1 MTENRQQ
8 VSDTIGQLII
18 NSLFPEGNESQ
29 TSQGH
34 SNTLNEALL
43 AYIKITEDGTGN
55 TVTSPSVNDPSTGKG
70 IKGEVKIRYL
80 LASIKRS
87 GKLSGKLFLHKSKMN
102 SNDTFSIGRTWTLDN
117 LRAAYKKH
125 FKRLPKLVNIDDTIV
140 PDYKPSSTPSTPS
153 KPQTAPST
161 PSKTPITPNTPSNEF
176 DNYVAAA
183 SLKDRLA
190 HSNKSNSS
198 LKSIGGKN
206 SRSIT
211 PSLSMGGG
219 QSDSNSITNQT
230 DEDDEMK
237 QEEISLIN
245 VGELLNDFDWKGSGN
260 AEALEE
266 RLLNELA
273 ALESANIHAMIESDD
288 RIYAVIEQ
296 IDYAISELDN
306 MDQWL
311 TLYTDELNSMGDDI
325 HHIEGQNRGLQV
337 QTANQ
342 KALLSELDRLLQS
355 ITISDKVIKILKH
368 ESMDTPQG
376 VQNIE
381 QAATHLKRVLE
392 TPFDDA
398 TKDMAAVKEL
408 MKSYEYHC
416 NNFCSRFYEY
426 MRAETLLND
435 KSRGPRHNN
444 LTIQSHQ
451 ALEEHLLK
459 YRGISLWMKQ
469 MDPRQPIYKKE
480 TKEYLTTMKQ
490 LLFKR
495 ELSEEATYVFS
506 AALLQNNRTSTN
518 FGNWLSIDNS
528 RAPWEFKDGGGGKL
542 PPEESFDH
550 SLQTIIPLIITEK
563 NFIEDFFH
571 LGTKKPLPKNP
582 LDGDAD
588 IEDIKLYKRLF
599 EHMERLY
606 NFMPDELNSFIE
618 YETWTSYIL
627 ELVNYQNKCRLIK
640 GWDDLFT
647 KCGEHLNSLTAMKM
661 SPYYKTFEEEAAGW
675 EDKLNRIHLLFD
687 VWIDVQR
694 QWVYLEGIFSGSAD
708 IKHLLPVESQ
718 RFQNIDTE
726 FLTVMKKVYKSPYVV
741 DVLNISNVQKSLE
754 RLADLLSKIQKA
766 LGEYLERERSS
777 FPRFYFVGDED
788 LLEIIGNSKDVLR
801 IQKHFKKMFAGIS
814 NILLNEDNTIITGM
828 ASREGEEVIFKH
840 PISLKEHPKIN
851 DWLTLIEKEMKVSLA
866 EWLTESFN
874 ELAVFYLADDLDTPL
889 FLNWIEK
896 YPTQL
901 VVVASQIIWTQSVE
915 KALSTM
921 EQTDRNDIAPL
932 NNALNCCLR
941 ALDLLADTVL
951 QDLPT
956 TQRKKCEHL
965 VTEIVHQRD
974 LLRQLIKSKTS
985 SPKDFEWLYQ
995 MRFYFNSSL
1004 EDPL

>member
-29 TSQGH
+29 TSQ
-34 SNTLNEALL
+34 ALL

-117 LRAAYKKH
+117 LRAVEIAYKKH

-426 MRAETLLND
+426 MRVMFQYQAETLLND

-469 MDPRQPIYKKE
+469 MDPRRHTEIQTLYVLSKEPIYKKE

-495 ELSEEATYVFS
+495 ELSEEATY
-506 AALLQNNRTSTN
+506 ALLQNNRTSTN

-618 YETWTSYIL
+618 YGCKYDKIQVVGMIVSL
-627 ELVNYQNKCRLIK
+627 EKFMYESDKIRQDFVV
-640 GWDDLFT
+640 
-647 KCGEHLNSLTAMKM
+647 KM
-661 SPYYKTFEEEAAGW
+661 LGHV
-675 EDKLNRIHLLFD
+675 RIYAL
-687 VWIDVQR
+687 
-694 QWVYLEGIFSGSAD
+694 GIFEKFINEQLRSIEETKVTSKKRKGIVLFIRIFPVSKIYIFGKEKRSENLEIRQIINRAYEEIVKTMFD
-708 IKHLLPVESQ
+708 CLEAIAKDTESIDKEQLNAHIVTLENMHHFYTEIRTRKIHVLDPFMRYARNSYDKHLEAYAKAVIRRPLLRTTAAPEEVGFRLQYSKAA
-718 RFQNIDTE
+718 
-726 FLTVMKKVYKSPYVV
+726 LKKV
-741 DVLNISNVQKSLE
+741 ISQLPGKEIRKSLE
-754 RLADLLSKIQKA
+754 SLYKRVD
-766 LGEYLERERSS
+766 
-777 FPRFYFVGDED
+777 
-788 LLEIIGNSKDVLR
+788 
-801 IQKHFKKMFAGIS
+801 KHFTEYDE
-814 NILLNEDNTIITGM
+814 LLQVVWRSIE
-828 ASREGEEVIFKH
+828 EEVIRTYERFT
-840 PISLKEHPKIN
+840 LTIN
-851 DWLTLIEKEMKVSLA
+851 KCYPDSNITLEFSM
-866 EWLTESFN
+866 
-874 ELAVFYLADDLDTPL
+874 DDLLTY
-889 FLNWIEK
+889 F
-896 YPTQL
+896 
-901 VVVASQIIWTQSVE
+901 S
-915 KALSTM
+915 
-921 EQTDRNDIAPL
+921 DIAK
-932 NNALNCCLR
+932 N
-941 ALDLLADTVL
+941 
-951 QDLPT
+951 
-956 TQRKKCEHL
+956 H
-965 VTEIVHQRD
+965 
-974 LLRQLIKSKTS
+974 
-985 SPKDFEWLYQ
+985 
-995 MRFYFNSSL
+995 
-1004 EDPL
+1004 